1 MEFLFIKEKL
11 ARPEKEPKTELGR
24 RLRSVRAHLGNL
36 ERSDLAELFDV
47 SVTTIAFYERGES
60 EPTASILAGYKKH
73 FGVSLDWLLAGE
85 GAMFVGGD
93 VQFENVTLADIRKYV
108 WNIAETYWEEL
119 PRRTPPEQVANQFVE
134 MLDYLI
140 SQPDVTDEQASGVIQ
155 FDASRL
161 KRASGQGET

>member
-1 MEFLFIKEKL
+1 M
-11 ARPEKEPKTELGR
+11 ARPESASKTPLGE
-24 RLRSVRAHLGNL
+24 RLRQLRKRFGDPSRDDWAKRLGVGENSVAR
-36 ERSDLAELFDV
+36 
-47 SVTTIAFYERGES
+47 YERGEM
-60 EPTASILAGYKKH
+60 EPSSQVLSSYCELLNANVNWILTGK
-73 FGVSLDWLLAGE
+73 GE
-85 GAMFVGGD
+85 MLIGED

-140 SQPDVTDEQASGVIQ
+140 SQPDVTDEQVSGVIQ

>member
-1 MEFLFIKEKL
+1 MEPSSQVLSSYC
-11 ARPEKEPKTELGR
+11 ELLNANVNWILTGK
-24 RLRSVRAHLGNL
+24 
-36 ERSDLAELFDV
+36 
-47 SVTTIAFYERGES
+47 GEML
-60 EPTASILAGYKKH
+60 I
-73 FGVSLDWLLAGE
+73 GE
-85 GAMFVGGD
+85 D

-140 SQPDVTDEQASGVIQ
+140 SQPDVTDEQVSGVIQ